1 MVTRLELVSDPSGAP
16 QDRHLSQPRVVLGR
30 GPEADWS
37 FGDQAV
43 SRRHAAIYHSPDHDE
58 IEDLGSKRGTL
69 VNGTRVQGRRT
80 LRPGDIVQL
89 ASVRLRYVEDH
100 LGSAMATQV
109 TDSQPANVA
118 FDVDQ
123 QTGGVI
129 SNIGGN
135 QYNEYVQQIIV
146 NRQEAFRQIAPMSR
160 IARGLFIVGFSLA
173 ATGVL
178 GFIGSIMVMIASSN
192 PDMSSPEAFEE
203 STRPP
208 EFMGYPVFALA
219 FGVALVGMAL
229 VFLGVIIQFTVST
242 RKKEVERRYP
252 LPPGWG
258 GHQA

>member
-58 IEDLGSKRGTL
+58 IEDLGSKWGTL

-80 LRPGDIVQL
+80 LRPGDVVQL

-118 FDVDQ
+118 FDVEQ

-160 IARGLFIVGFSLA
+160 IARGLFILGFSLA

-178 GFIGSIMVMIASSN
+178 GFVGSIMVMVAGAATRSGNSDASTA
-192 PDMSSPEAFEE
+192 SP
-203 STRPP
+203 PIP
-208 EFMGYPVFALA
+208 EVLGYPVFALA
-219 FGVALVGMAL
+219 FGAALVGMAL